1 MKSFAT
7 LTFAIM
13 LLSLAQVLQA
23 QSTTYSWTG
32 NTSTNYS
39 DPTNWSPWRVLPM
52 PTDQLTFSGGG
63 EEVITG
69 LPNQTIGSLSV
80 TNNTSLVVSS
90 TILNKVLTVS
100 GSDFYIANGSSVTF
114 ENNNGVQISVEIGNA
129 TTVEVGGSLTIEKGV
144 FDINNGTL
152 ILHSN
157 VSPLRV
163 ANGGGFSIGTGGTL
177 MFGKSGVP
185 SVGRIV
191 IADNTFSGNPAINRL
206 IVNNADGAQL
216 GNQPITITGEVNF
229 IEGDL
234 YTNNMG
240 KLIFSPAANLPIEN
254 KFSKIIGYAEMSSRN
269 VGTKAVAFLGYSIAS
284 GIDDLGNITIERA
297 TGPAGINFNDGH
309 ESIAA
314 TWDVNVDNQPVNG
327 RNITMSW
334 LSDFDND
341 NDIVLPMQMYR
352 FTDGN
357 AWEDVGGAAAIAS
370 NSNELRTSATVLT
383 THFSQWT
390 LTSTD
395 NALPVTLTNFGGT
408 FKNGKVFLAW
418 TTSSELNN
426 DRFVIEKRVGNNYK
440 YVGSVKGNGTTTEV
454 NTYELVDNTPSAGNN
469 IYRLTQI
476 DLDGNSEVFDPI
488 TVTSTAVTDFAIYP
502 NPSNGNELR
511 VVMNTTD
518 NTNTSIKLFNANGT
532 VILQKNVGG
541 LASVDVL
548 EGKQLSRGLYYIE
561 VSNGGAINKKRIII
575 N

>member
-52 PTDQLTFSGGG
+52 PTDQLTFTSG
-63 EEVITG
+63 EEEIITG
-69 LPNQTIGSLSV
+69 LPNQTIGSFSV
-80 TNNTSLVVSS
+80 SNNTSLVISS

-100 GSDFYIANGSSVTF
+100 GSDFYIANGSAVTF
-114 ENNNGVQISVEIGNA
+114 KNNNGVKISIEIGNA
-129 TTVEVGGSLTIEKGV
+129 TTVEVGGNLTMEKGM
-144 FDINNGTL
+144 FNINNGTL
-152 ILHSN
+152 VLHSN
-157 VSPLRV
+157 VSPLHV
-163 ANGGGFSIGTGGTL
+163 SHGGSFSLGSGSTL

-185 SVGRIV
+185 STGRIV
-191 IADNTFSGNPAINRL
+191 IADNTFTGNTTINRL
-206 IVNNADGAQL
+206 IMNHADGAQL

-240 KLIFSPAANLPIEN
+240 KLIFGTSATLPVEN

-269 VGTKAVAFLGYSIAS
+269 VGTNSIAFLGYSIAS

-341 NDIVLPMQMYR
+341 NDIILPMQMYR
-352 FTDGN
+352 FTDGT
-357 AWEDVGGAAAIAS
+357 AWEDVGGATVIAS
-370 NSNELRTSATVLT
+370 NSNEIRTSATVLT

-395 NALPVTLTNFGGT
+395 NALPVTLTDFEGT
-408 FKNGKVFLAW
+408 FKNSKVALAW

-426 DRFVIEKRVGNNYK
+426 DRFVVEKRVGNDYQ
-440 YVGSVKGNGTTTEV
+440 YVGSVKGKGTTTEV
-454 NTYELVDNTPSAGNN
+454 NNYELVDNNPSAGNN

-488 TVTSTAVTDFAIYP
+488 TVEVARTTDFEIFP
-502 NPSNGNELR
+502 NPSPGNQLKVILSEQG
-511 VVMNTTD
+511 VAG
-518 NTNTSIKLFNANGT
+518 TSIKLYNSRGT
-532 VILQKNVGG
+532 LILEKSMDNLTSIDL
-541 LASVDVL
+541 LAGQD
-548 EGKQLSRGLYYIE
+548 LSKGLYYLE
-561 VSNGGAINKKRIII
+561 LVNGATSNKRRVIV